1 MSQNSTSR
9 RSVLLGSLAAAA
21 AGGAL
26 TACGGGDSASG
37 SGGGDAKKISFWLSA
52 SDAQAKGYYDLA
64 DEFKTKQGITVEIVN
79 VPYDGYQTKL
89 RQAAQ
94 ADSLPDVASAPSLD
108 PIWTNKLQD
117 LTAVATSSTNKI
129 DSKLYQKTD
138 DGKILTIPSDI
149 TAAGLFINASLF
161 QKAGVAYPTDP
172 ASTWTWDA
180 FLAAAT
186 QVRTATGAKY
196 DLVYDASPARIRAF
210 VYEHGAKGF
219 QLNSKGT
226 EYSVDDATVEVLQKF
241 VDINDDKVMP
251 KSVWTSGA
259 DPNALFKSGQVVAY
273 FSGVWQ
279 VADFAESITQF
290 EWAAV
295 PTPAQPTQAT
305 DINTGGKIVAF
316 DNGDTKDAAMK
327 FVEFLYDP
335 TNYAK
340 VAATNGWLPVETG
353 LDITYPGTNQAALDG
368 YALYQKEIELAD
380 PISTSGSDAGEKLT
394 LMGKAITT
402 DPTKDEMGKA
412 INGQQTV
419 QQTVDNIVK
428 LLNEQI
434 A

>member
-1 MSQNSTSR
+1 MSQNTTSR

-21 AGGAL
+21 TAGTL
-26 TACGGGDSASG
+26 SACGGDSAT
-37 SGGGDAKKISFWLSA
+37 GGGNADAITFWLSA
-52 SDAQAKGYYDLA
+52 SEAQAKGYYDLA
-64 DEFKTKQGITVEIVN
+64 DAFEAAEGITVEIVN
-79 VPYDGYQTKL
+79 VPYEGYQTKL

-117 LTAVATSSTNKI
+117 LKAVATSTTNKI
-129 DSKLYQKTD
+129 DSKLYQETD

-149 TAAGLFINASLF
+149 TAAGLFVNASLF
-161 QKAGVAYPTDP
+161 QQAGVAYPTDP
-172 ASTWTWDA
+172 ASTWTWDE
-180 FLAAAT
+180 FLAAAA

-219 QLNSKGT
+219 QLNSEGT
-226 EYSVDDATVEVLQKF
+226 EYSVDDATVEALQKF
-241 VDINDDKVMP
+241 VDLNDDVVMP

-279 VADFAESITQF
+279 VADFADSITQF
-290 EWAAV
+290 QWAAV
-295 PTPAQPTQAT
+295 PTPAQPTHAT
-305 DINTGGKIVAF
+305 DINSGGKIVAF

-327 FVEFLYDP
+327 FVEFLFEP
-335 TNYAK
+335 ANYAR
-340 VAATNGWLPVETG
+340 VAATNGWLPVENE

-368 YALYQKEIELAD
+368 YALYQQEIALAD

-394 LMGKAITT
+394 LAGKAITT

-419 QQTVDNIVK
+419 QQTVDNIVE
-428 LLNEQI
+428 LLNQQI

>member
-9 RSVLLGSLAAAA
+9 RSVLLGSLGALT

-37 SGGGDAKKISFWLSA
+37 GDASTITFWLSA

-64 DEFKTKQGITVEIVN
+64 DEFKAQKGITVEIVN

-129 DSKLYQKTD
+129 DSKLYQETD

-149 TAAGLFINASLF
+149 TAAGLFINTTLF
-161 QKAGVAYPTDP
+161 QQAGVAYPTEP
-172 ASTWTWDA
+172 ESTWTWDE

-186 QVRTATGAKY
+186 QVRTSTGAKY

-210 VYEHGAKGF
+210 IYEHGADGF
-219 QLNSKGT
+219 QLDDDGT
-226 EYSVDDATVEVLQKF
+226 AFSVQAPTVEALQKF
-241 VDINDDKVMP
+241 VDLNDDVVMP

-279 VADFAESITQF
+279 VADFTESISQF

-316 DNGDTKDAAMK
+316 DNGDTADAAMQ

-335 TNYAK
+335 TNYAEI
-340 VAATNGWLPVETG
+340 AATNGWLPVETG
-353 LDITYPGTNQAALDG
+353 LDIAYPATSQTALDA
-368 YALYQKEIELAD
+368 YALYQKEIEIAD
-380 PISTSGSDAGEKLT
+380 PISTSGNENGEKLT

-402 DPTKDEMGKA
+402 DPTKDELGKA

-419 QQTVDNIVK
+419 QQAVDTIVR

>member
-21 AGGAL
+21 TAGTL
-26 TACGGGDSASG
+26 SACGGDSST
-37 SGGGDAKKISFWLSA
+37 GGGNADKITFWLSA

-64 DEFKTKQGITVEIVN
+64 DAFEAQHGTTVEIVN

-117 LTAVATSSTNKI
+117 LSAVATNPANGI
-129 DSKLYQKTD
+129 DDKLYQETD

-149 TAAGLFINASLF
+149 TAAGLFVNASLF
-161 QKAGVAYPTDP
+161 QQAGVAYPTDP
-172 ASTWTWDA
+172 ASTWTWDE
-180 FLAAAT
+180 FLAAAA
-186 QVRTATGAKY
+186 QVRTATGAQY

-210 VYEHGAKGF
+210 VYGHGAKGF
-219 QLNSKGT
+219 QLNDEGT
-226 EYSVDDATVEVLQKF
+226 EYTVDDATVTALQEF
-241 VDINDDKVMP
+241 VDLNDDVVMP

-279 VADFAESITQF
+279 VADFADSISQF
-290 EWAAV
+290 TWAAV
-295 PTPAQPTQAT
+295 PTPAQPTHAT
-305 DINTGGKIVAF
+305 DINTGGKVVAF

-335 TNYAK
+335 ANYAK

-353 LDITYPGTNQAALDG
+353 LDIAYPGTNQAALDG
-368 YALYQKEIELAD
+368 YALYQREIELAD
-380 PISTSGSDAGEKLT
+380 PISTSGSEAGEKLT
-394 LMGKAITT
+394 LAGKAITT
-402 DPTKDEMGKA
+402 DPTKDELGKA

-419 QQTVDNIVK
+419 QQAVDNIVE
-428 LLNEQI
+428 LLNQQI

>member
-1 MSQNSTSR
+1 MTRTSTSR
-9 RSVLLGSLAAAA
+9 RSVLLGSLAAVA
-21 AGGAL
+21 AGSAL
-26 TACGGGDSASG
+26 SACGGGGGSSA
-37 SGGGDAKKISFWLSA
+37 GGGDAKKITFWLSA

-64 DEFKTKQGITVEIVN
+64 DAFKAAQGITVEIVN

-89 RQAAQ
+89 RQSAQ
-94 ADSLPDVASAPSLD
+94 ANSLPDVASAPSLD

-117 LTAVATSSTNKI
+117 LTAVATSTTNKI
-129 DSKLYQKTD
+129 DEKLYQKTD

-149 TAAGLFINASLF
+149 TAAGLFINTTLF

-172 ASTWTWDA
+172 ASTWTWDE

-186 QVRTATGAKY
+186 QVRTATGSKY

-219 QLNSKGT
+219 QLNEKGT
-226 EYSVDDATVEVLQKF
+226 EYSVDDATTAVLQKF
-241 VDINDDKVMP
+241 VDINDDVVMP

-335 TNYAK
+335 ANYAK
-340 VAATNGWLPVETG
+340 VAATNGWLPVEND

-368 YALYQKEIELAD
+368 YALYQKEIQLAD

-394 LMGKAITT
+394 LAGKAITT

-419 QQTVDNIVK
+419 AETVANIVK

>member
-1 MSQNSTSR
+1 MREFTTSR
-9 RSVLLGSLAAAA
+9 RSILLGSLAAAA
-21 AGGAL
+21 TGTAL
-26 TACGGGDSASG
+26 TACGSDDSG
-37 SGGGDAKKISFWLSA
+37 TGGGDAKKITFWLSA
-52 SDAQAKGYYDLA
+52 SEAQAAGYYDLA
-64 DEFKTKQGITVEIVN
+64 DAFKAAKGITVEIVN

-89 RQAAQ
+89 RQSAQ
-94 ADSLPDVASAPSLD
+94 ANSLPDVASAPSLD

-117 LTAVATSSTNKI
+117 LTAVATSATNKI
-129 DSKLYQKTD
+129 DEKLYQKTD

-149 TAAGLFINASLF
+149 TAAGLFINTTLF

-172 ASTWTWDA
+172 ASPWTWDE

-186 QVRTATGAKY
+186 QVRTAAGAQY

-210 VYEHGAKGF
+210 LYEHGAKGF
-219 QLNSKGT
+219 QLNEKGT
-226 EYSVDDATVEVLQKF
+226 EYSVDDATTAALQKF
-241 VDINDDKVMP
+241 VDLNDDVVMP
-251 KSVWTSGA
+251 KSVWTSGG

-305 DINTGGKIVAF
+305 DINSGGKIVAF
-316 DNGDTKDAAMK
+316 DNGDTKAAAMS
-327 FVEFLYDP
+327 FVEFLFDP
-335 TNYAK
+335 ANYTK
-340 VAATNGWLPVETG
+340 VAAKNGWLPVEND
-353 LDITYPGTNQAALDG
+353 LEVAYPGTNQAALDG

-394 LMGKAITT
+394 LAGKAITT
-402 DPTKDEMGKA
+402 DPTKDEVGKA

-419 QQTVDNIVK
+419 EETVANIVK